1 MTRSWR
7 VSATRSTATARRRRD
22 GSAER
27 PPTASADAP
36 IEARATPG
44 RNRLYTAAY
53 SIDCHVNVT
62 NGDTGSVL
70 SLRDQLATRMP
81 PFAVS
86 PAAERLRD
94 KSNANADW
102 SDAGPRLAPQA
113 WPAFAPRFI
122 VPAAGTVFTIGS
134 CFARNIE
141 EHVARLGFRVPTL
154 AFAVPEAERAGGRGN
169 AVLNKYTPAA
179 IRQEFEW
186 TRQVL
191 EAGGTVRP
199 EHVAPLAFTC
209 TDGNQI
215 DLQLGGFRAV
225 SPERL
230 LARRQELFDVVRHA
244 FTADCVVLTLGL
256 VEAFVD
262 ETTGLAIQQAPVQPA
277 FRRSL
282 SRFTFRRLDFAACR
296 AAVQASIDTVR
307 AVNPAATFLI
317 TTSPVPLDRT
327 FTDEDVITATMY
339 GKSVLRAVCG
349 EIVAA
354 NERVDYFPSYES
366 VMLTR
371 DWSVFQSDRRH
382 VADGFVGKI
391 VQRLVDTYFR
401 EAPIDRRM
409 AHAAYMASLAGEA
422 ADAGALR
429 SLWEAAPQ
437 DVRAFVHYLNSLAA
451 APEELAAAVARHLEA
466 KPQPASLVRI
476 GRTAKRDL
484 EQAAAVLGAL
494 AAGVE
499 TAAAGGALAADYREL
514 WVLWVQALMRE
525 ERFAEALKAA
535 RDAVGRWPDD
545 AEAIQLLSVAERRS
559 RRAGIRAPTPEA
571 EPDMPPP
578 LRALASAL
586 DAGDDDAVA
595 AATNAALDAG
605 TSAADIVRAAYEAK
619 RAGQDGIVAPR
630 LAALVGAVA
639 GRDGA
644 PEDAF
649 VQLWRMWA
657 QTLMREGHLADA
669 VAAVADAGR
678 RWPDDETLT
687 AFAAQVRQKARRAGV
702 DDAAPA
708 VFDPTPPPPS
718 PAEALA
724 AALGTG
730 DAAAVTTAA
739 TAAVD
744 AGAAAAEIVAIAQQ
758 AKRAAE
764 NGVVSPGLAALVD
777 TIGGR
782 HAAPDVAFFPLW
794 RLLSQALWRED
805 HRTEAHAV
813 AAAAATLWPDDDD
826 AVALLDAMT
835 RKLRKHGA
843 PVAPS
848 EPAADAPEATATP
861 RAVRTA

>member
-1 MTRSWR
+1 M
-7 VSATRSTATARRRRD
+7 
-22 GSAER
+22 
-27 PPTASADAP
+27 PT
-36 IEARATPG
+36 
-44 RNRLYTAAY
+44 
-53 SIDCHVNVT
+53 
-62 NGDTGSVL
+62 
-70 SLRDQLATRMP
+70 
-81 PFAVS
+81 FAVS

-113 WPAFAPRFI
+113 WPAFAPRFV
-122 VPAAGTVFTIGS
+122 VPAGGTVFTIGS

-154 AFAVPEAERAGGRGN
+154 AFSVPETERAGGRGN
-169 AVLNKYTPAA
+169 AVLNKYTPVA

-191 EAGGTVRP
+191 EAGGTVTA

-209 TDGNQI
+209 NDGNQI
-215 DLQLGGFRAV
+215 DLQLGGFRPVA
-225 SPERL
+225 PERL
-230 LARRQELFDVVRHA
+230 LARRQALFDVVRHA

-256 VEAFVD
+256 VEAWVD
-262 ETTGLAIQQAPVQPA
+262 ESTGLAIQQAPVQPA

-282 SRFTFRRLDFAACR
+282 QRFTFRRLDFAACR

-307 AVNPAATFLI
+307 AANPAATFLI

-382 VADGFVGKI
+382 VADAFVGRI
-391 VQRLVDTYFR
+391 VQRLVDSYFR

-451 APEELAAAVARHLEA
+451 SPEELAAAVALHLEA
-466 KPQPASLVRI
+466 GAGPASVVRI
-476 GRTAKRDL
+476 GRTAKRDI

-499 TAAAGGALAADYREL
+499 TAAAGGAVAVGYREL

-525 ERFAEALKAA
+525 ERFADALKAA
-535 RDAVGRWPDD
+535 RDAVRRWPDD
-545 AEAIQLLSVAERRS
+545 AETIQLLSVAERRS
-559 RRAGIRAPTPEA
+559 RRAGIREPEA
-571 EPDMPPP
+571 GPDVPPP
-578 LRALASAL
+578 LRALVSAL
-586 DAGDDDAVA
+586 DAGDDDALA

-605 TSAADIVRAAYEAK
+605 THAADIVRAAYEAK
-619 RAGQDGIVAPR
+619 RAGQDGVVAPR

-644 PEDAF
+644 PDAAF

-678 RWPDDETLT
+678 RWPDDESLA

-702 DDAAPA
+702 DDAALA
-708 VFDPTPPPPS
+708 VFDPPPPPPS

-730 DAAAVTTAA
+730 DATAVAAATTAA
-739 TAAVD
+739 LD
-744 AGAAAAEIVAIAQQ
+744 AGATAAEIVAIAQL

-764 NGVVSPGLAALVD
+764 NGVVSPGLAALVAS
-777 TIGGR
+777 IGGR
-782 HAAPDVAFFPLW
+782 HAAPDPAFFPLW

-805 HRTEAHAV
+805 HRAEAHAV
-813 AAAAATLWPDDDD
+813 AAAAVALWPDDDD
-826 AVALLDAMT
+826 AIALLEAMT
-835 RKLRKHGA
+835 RKMRKHGA
-843 PVAPS
+843 PAAPP
-848 EPAADAPEATATP
+848 EPADEASEATDASEAGEPP

>member
-1 MTRSWR
+1 MPNN
-7 VSATRSTATARRRRD
+7 VS
-22 GSAER
+22 
-27 PPTASADAP
+27 
-36 IEARATPG
+36 I
-44 RNRLYTAAY
+44 
-53 SIDCHVNVT
+53 
-62 NGDTGSVL
+62 
-70 SLRDQLATRMP
+70 
-81 PFAVS
+81 
-86 PAAERLRD
+86 PAADRLRD
-94 KSNANADW
+94 KSNASADW

-113 WPAFAPRFI
+113 WPAFVPRFI
-122 VPAAGTVFTIGS
+122 VPAGGTVFTIGS

-179 IRQEFEW
+179 IRQEFDW

-191 EAGGTVRP
+191 EAGGSVRP

-209 TDGNQI
+209 ADGSQI
-215 DLQLGGFRAV
+215 DLQLGGFRPV

-230 LARRQELFDVVRHA
+230 LARRQQLFDVVRHA

-256 VEAFVD
+256 VEAWID

-277 FRRSL
+277 FRRAL
-282 SRFTFRRLDFAACR
+282 QRFSFRRLDFATCL
-296 AAVQASIDTVR
+296 AAVQAAIDTVR

-382 VADGFVGKI
+382 VSDAFVGKI
-391 VQRLVDTYFR
+391 VQRLVDSYFR

-437 DVRAFVHYLNSLAA
+437 DVRAFVHYLSSLAA
-451 APEELAAAVARHLEA
+451 TPEELAAAVAHHLQA
-466 KPQPASLVRI
+466 GPQPASVVRI

-484 EQAAAVLGAL
+484 EQAAAVIGAL

-499 TAAAGGALAADYREL
+499 SAAAGGALAADYREL

-525 ERFAEALKAA
+525 EQFAEALKAA
-535 RDAVGRWPDD
+535 RGAVGHWPDD
-545 AEAIQLLSVAERRS
+545 AETAQLLVLAGRRS
-559 RRAGIRAPTPEA
+559 RRAGIREPEA
-571 EPDMPPP
+571 EPDLPPP

-586 DAGDDDAVA
+586 DTDDAGAIAA
-595 AATNAALDAG
+595 AATAALDAG
-605 TSAADIVRAAYEAK
+605 IAAADIVRAAYEAK
-619 RAGQDGIVAPR
+619 RAGQDGVVAPR

-644 PEDAF
+644 PDDAF

-669 VAAVADAGR
+669 VAAIADAGR
-678 RWPDDETLT
+678 RWPGDEGLA
-687 AFAAQVRQKARRAGV
+687 AFAGQVRQKARRAGV
-702 DDAAPA
+702 DDAPLA
-708 VFDPTPPPPS
+708 VFDPPPPPPS

-724 AALGTG
+724 AGLGAG
-730 DAAAVTTAA
+730 DTAAVAAATTAA
-739 TAAVD
+739 LD
-744 AGAAAAEIVAIAQQ
+744 AGTAAAEIVAIAQA

-764 NGVVSPGLAALVD
+764 TGVVSPGFAALVD

-782 HAAPDVAFFPLW
+782 RSPPDAAFFPLW
-794 RLLSQALWRED
+794 RLLSQALWREE
-805 HRTEAHAV
+805 HRAEAHAV
-813 AAAAATLWPDDDD
+813 AVAAAALWPDDDD
-826 AVALLDAMT
+826 AADFADAMT
-835 RKLRKHGA
+835 RKARKHGA
-843 PVAPS
+843 LATGPVAKAEPA
-848 EPAADAPEATATP
+848 EPAAAAPEATDAP